1 MSTPTMRDTSEL
13 TARNN
18 RADVQEIL
26 YLNQK
31 VLSAMAHPLVSDLSL
46 LPGHSLVLGA
56 IRLNHSRPKLVSIES
71 EAHEQRIADTDW
83 VRLMDKVK
91 KALHEEKSK
100 RADRQSKAGP
110 SSASNS
116 SRASVLP
123 VLPVLPVLFND
134 QAHGTSLYLN
144 LDFSRHQI
152 RLFELYPDQG
162 AGDIR
167 GAFHYGELSSCE
179 AFTALSYTWGD
190 ETEFRHIDFDGGK
203 TLRIRDNLWQFLH
216 GQSLL
221 ITQPKTFWIDAICI
235 DQANVRERNHQVNL
249 MRGIYSRAE
258 KVYVWLGKETDESD
272 LAMDF
277 LMNRVK
283 RKLKVKGLGF
293 KRPWSR
299 NIGKALTQLCER
311 SYWRRMWII
320 QEIICAQ
327 NITIWC
333 GTKSCEWS
341 AVESLYLKVKSLED
355 ENWFTH
361 HDYVVS
367 VLQSSAAVMVWQ
379 RAHWRHPDT
388 PTPRLETLIEIFR
401 DWQCSDI
408 RDNVYALVGMASK
421 DTAVV
426 PDYSRSA
433 LQLYRDVL
441 HESSASFCGTLS
453 QILGIPAKELQLND
467 SELIEYKR
475 HSPDRLV
482 LKARIQSQKDSDRFA
497 F

>member
-1 MSTPTMRDTSEL
+1 MRDTSEL
-13 TARNN
+13 TARND
-18 RADVQEIL
+18 RANVKEIL
-26 YLNQK
+26 HLNQK
-31 VLSAMAHPLVSDLSL
+31 VLNTMAHQLVSDLNFLFGLSL
-46 LPGHSLVLGA
+46 ILGTTG
-56 IRLNHSRPKLVSIES
+56 LNHSRPERVSMES

-83 VRLMDKVK
+83 AQLMDQVK
-91 KALHEEKSK
+91 EALHERKSK
-100 RADRQSKAGP
+100 REDRQSKAGTL
-110 SSASNS
+110 SASNS

-123 VLPVLPVLFND
+123 VLSND
-134 QAHGTSLYLN
+134 QAQSTSIYLN
-144 LDFSRHQI
+144 LDFSSHQI

-167 GAFHYGELSSCE
+167 GAFRSGELSSCE

-190 ETEFRHIDFDGGK
+190 ETKLRHIDFGGGK
-203 TLRIRDNLWQFLH
+203 TLGIRDNLWQFLR

-249 MRGIYSRAE
+249 MRDIYSRAE
-258 KVYVWLGKETDESD
+258 KVYIWLGKEADESD

-277 LMNRVK
+277 LINRVK

-299 NIGKALTQLCER
+299 NVGKALTQLCER

-341 AVESLYLKVKSLED
+341 AIENLYLKVKSLED

-408 RDNVYALVGMASK
+408 RDKAYALVGMASK
-421 DTAVV
+421 DTVVV

-433 LQLYRDVL
+433 LQLYHDVL
-441 HESSASFCGTLS
+441 YESSASFCGTLS

-475 HSPDRLV
+475 HSPDKLV
-482 LKARIQSQKDSDRFA
+482 LRARIRSKDSDDFL